1 MPTQSAQTASKPFG
15 PACSA
20 VPSSGAGSFSGM
32 STAPVATAASNNPA
46 LSTLVTAVKKA
57 SLVDTLNSAKGITV
71 FAPANSAFAKIPSAT
86 LSKVLAN
93 KAELTKILTYH
104 VVGWTVTTGD
114 FASGMS
120 EKTLEGA
127 TVTLAK
133 MGSTYTVNGAKV
145 VCGGVHR
152 QRHRLHHQLRAH
164 AEVLTRTESSLRET
178 AHSGCGPAGAGAGRG
193 LNGRW
198 VRAAGGRGGGPPAG
212 GSGGGPPGPWPGG
225 SGGGP
230 PPPWPR
236 RNWATAT
243 EIASSAAP

>member
-1 MPTQSAQTASKPFG
+1 MKYKVPAIAVISAGLAFGAAACGSSGTSASSGSPAPSSSSSSAMPTQSAQTASKPFG

-86 LSKVLAN
+86 LGKVLAN

-104 VVGWTVTTGD
+104 VVGSTVTTGD

-120 EKTLEGA
+120 AKTLEGGS
-127 TVTLAK
+127 VTLAK

-145 VCGGVHR
+145 VCGGVTTANATVHIISS
-152 QRHRLHHQLRAH
+152 
-164 AEVLTRTESSLRET
+164 VLMPKS
-178 AHSGCGPAGAGAGRG
+178 
-193 LNGRW
+193 
-198 VRAAGGRGGGPPAG
+198 
-212 GSGGGPPGPWPGG
+212 
-225 SGGGP
+225 
-230 PPPWPR
+230 
-236 RNWATAT
+236 
-243 EIASSAAP
+243 

>member
-1 MPTQSAQTASKPFG
+1 MKYKVPAIAVISAGLAFGAAACGSSSTSANSGSSTPSSSSSSASAMPTQSAQTASKPFG

-104 VVGWTVTTGD
+104 VVSSTVTTGD

-145 VCGGVHR
+145 VCGGVTT
-152 QRHRLHHQLRAH
+152 AN
-164 AEVLTRTESSLRET
+164 ATVYIISSVLMPKS
-178 AHSGCGPAGAGAGRG
+178 
-193 LNGRW
+193 
-198 VRAAGGRGGGPPAG
+198 
-212 GSGGGPPGPWPGG
+212 
-225 SGGGP
+225 
-230 PPPWPR
+230 
-236 RNWATAT
+236 
-243 EIASSAAP
+243 